1 MNWYYSLGKWEYIAI
16 GLFAFFYLLYAIKT
30 AAAAR
35 TFHTNSRAIM
45 AKLVLRTV
53 YFALLIIALLGPTNG
68 NSQTEV
74 KAIGKDIYLL
84 VDLSESMNAT
94 DISPSR
100 LERIKFELNQLI
112 QKLTSDRIG
121 LIIFSSEAFI
131 QCPLTFDKNTLKLFI
146 ETLQTNMVPSGGTD
160 LAPALQLAIDK
171 HTGNVTSEN
180 NAKIIVLVS
189 DGEHHGENLS
199 PIIRDVQDSGIRLF
213 AVGVGTAAGGK
224 IPVGKGY
231 KKDKEGQEV
240 VTRLDD
246 ETLFRTVNQSS
257 ERYFVIND
265 KQNETDRLIHAIDTI
280 EGRLIDKRK
289 TDVSSNKYDY
299 FLAVALLLIS
309 LDILITVKTIEL

>member
-16 GLFAFFYLLYAIKT
+16 GLFALFYLMYAIKT

-35 TFHTNSRAIM
+35 KFHTHARAIV

-53 YFALLIIALLGPTNG
+53 YFALLIVALLGPTYG
-68 NSQTEV
+68 SSQAEV

-112 QKLTSDRIG
+112 QNLTSDRIG
-121 LIIFSSEAFI
+121 LIIFSSEAFV

-160 LAPALQLAIDK
+160 LTPALQLAIDK

-189 DGEHHGENLS
+189 DGEHHGENIS
-199 PIIRDVQDSGIRLF
+199 GIIRDVQDSGIRLF
-213 AVGVGTAAGGK
+213 AVGVGTSAGGK
-224 IPVGKGY
+224 IPAGKGY
-231 KKDKEGQEV
+231 KKDKEGQDI

-265 KQNETDRLIHAIDTI
+265 KQNETDRLIHAIDAI

-309 LDILITVKTIEL
+309 IDILITVKTIEL